1 MRRMFISLVFLTSL
15 IYLTGCA
22 SNKNLSDTSTGNIP
36 DWYSNIPH
44 DPNYFFATNS
54 QTSRDMQM
62 AVDKATEGARADIA
76 RQIQTKLSNL
86 QKRFR
91 QEVGTSDNSQ
101 LLSQFTEV
109 TKNVTD
115 ESMSGT
121 HVAKQKIL
129 KDKNAFRAYVLVEY
143 PIGAANKALMQQL
156 KQNNHLYTR
165 FKASQS
171 YKELNKEV
179 KQYDKWKQN
188 QGQQTQPQAQ
198 NSNQ

>member
-1 MRRMFISLVFLTSL
+1 MRRILVSLVFLTSL
-15 IYLTGCA
+15 IYLSGCA
-22 SNKNLSDTSTGNIP
+22 SNKNLTDTSTGNIP
-36 DWYSNIPH
+36 DWYTNIPH

-62 AVDKATEGARADIA
+62 AVDKATVGARANIA
-76 RQIQTKLSNL
+76 RQVQTKLSSL

-91 QEVGTSDNSQ
+91 QEVGTSDSSQ

-115 ESMSGT
+115 ETMSGS
-121 HVAKQKIL
+121 HVSKQKVL

-143 PIGAANKALMQQL
+143 PVGAANKALMKQL

-165 FKASQS
+165 FKASQA
-171 YKELNKEV
+171 YKQLDKEV
-179 KQYDKWKQN
+179 KQYDQWKKN
-188 QGQQTQPQAQ
+188 QAQQGQPQAQ